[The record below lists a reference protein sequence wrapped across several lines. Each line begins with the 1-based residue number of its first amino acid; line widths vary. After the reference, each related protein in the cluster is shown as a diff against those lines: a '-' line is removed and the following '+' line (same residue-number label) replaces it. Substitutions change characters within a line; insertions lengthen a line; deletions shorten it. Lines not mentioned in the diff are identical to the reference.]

1 VRAGDERALNRIFW
15 NTAGAAF
22 LLSYRAGKYYN
33 YERDGEDDE
42 TIIKTYLSLF
52 VENQEQKLQFYG

>member
-1 VRAGDERALNRIFW
+1 LNRIFW

-33 YERDGEDDE
+33 YERDGEDVAAG
-42 TIIKTYLSLF
+42 IIFNSGILGSTGILADL
-52 VENQEQKLQFYG
+52 NR